1 MITNHPLLILLLS
14 LIFLSV
20 ITCQVNYRE
29 CHQSCGSHKP
39 FPYPFGFSSGCEIR
53 LNCTV
58 NGEIFVGEFP
68 VQSVNSNS
76 IIVNIESQCNRPF
89 ETFHQL
95 FSHKHAPTSGNVILL
110 QNCTENVLPC
120 SIPET
125 LLPSQFESESDGCGG
140 AGSRKLSCYFEN
152 TTSPFVNETKLDRIG
167 CKYFM
172 SSISIED
179 LRKSSDS
186 AISLEVATIELGWW
200 IHGDQCL
207 CSNHANCTKIVSPI
221 DRKPGFRCQCDEGF
235 VGDGFLA
242 GTGCRKKASSTCNPA
257 KYMSGRCGGTTRFIV
272 LIGGFVFGIS
282 IMVTLASVCCYFRR
296 RTKLRVTK
304 STKRRFTET
313 TNNYSVPIYPY
324 KDIEKAT
331 NSFSEKQRL
340 GTGAYGTVY
349 SGKLYNDEYV
359 AIKRIKYRD
368 NESIE
373 QVMNEIK
380 LISSVSHPNLVRLL
394 GCSIEYGEQI
404 LVYEFM
410 SNGTLNQHLQRE
422 RGNGLSWPVRL
433 KIATETAQAI
443 SHLHS
448 AIDPPIY
455 HRDIKSSNILLDENF
470 GSKVADFGLSRLGIT
485 EISHASHVSTAPQG
499 TPGYVD
505 PQYHQDYH
513 LSDKSDVYSFGVVLV
528 EIITGLKVVDFS
540 RPHNEVNL
548 ASLAVDRI
556 RKGLLDDI
564 IDPIIFLDPQAT
576 SEGWTLSSIHKVAEL
591 AFRCLAFHRDMRPCM
606 TEVATELEQ
615 LRLNKWNSFEENNSI
630 IASIDHLSSCSSSSS
645 ESEKPLSSTTTMKD
659 IGPKGKSHLKLET
672 GPISFKSVERPN
684 SSSPVSVQDPDPW
697 FSEQSSPS
705 NSFPSKSFDRGSI
718 SYGQQSSL

>member
-1 MITNHPLLILLLS
+1 M
-14 LIFLSV
+14 
-20 ITCQVNYRE
+20 
-29 CHQSCGSHKP
+29 
-39 FPYPFGFSSGCEIR
+39 
-53 LNCTV
+53 
-58 NGEIFVGEFP
+58 
-68 VQSVNSNS
+68 
-76 IIVNIESQCNRPF
+76 
-89 ETFHQL
+89 
-95 FSHKHAPTSGNVILL
+95 
-110 QNCTENVLPC
+110 
-120 SIPET
+120 IPET
-125 LLPSQFESESDGCGG
+125 LLPSQFKSESDGCNNNASAGG
-140 AGSRKLSCYFEN
+140 GGGKFSCYIEN
-152 TTSPFVNETKLDRIG
+152 NTRGFVNETKLERNR
-167 CKYFM
+167 CKYFI
-172 SSISIED
+172 SSISSER
-179 LRKSSDS
+179 LRNSLDS
-186 AISLEVATIELGWW
+186 AVSLEVATIELGWW
-200 IHGDQCL
+200 LHGDQCL
-207 CSNHANCTKIVSPI
+207 CSDHANCTQIRSPI
-221 DRKPGFRCQCDEGF
+221 DGNAGFRCRCNEGF
-235 VGDGFLA
+235 AGDGFLA
-242 GTGCRKKASSTCNPA
+242 GNGCRKRKASSTCNPA
-257 KYMSGRCGGTTRFIV
+257 KYMSGRCGGNARFIV
-272 LIGGFVFGIS
+272 LIGGFVFGVS
-282 IMVTLASVCCYFRR
+282 LMVALGSVCCYFRR

-331 NSFSEKQRL
+331 NNFSEKQRL

-359 AIKRIKYRD
+359 AIKRIKHRD

-394 GCSIEYGEQI
+394 GCSMEYGEQI

-410 SNGTLNQHLQRE
+410 PNGTLNQHLQRE
-422 RGNGLSWPVRL
+422 KGNELSWPVRL

-443 SHLHS
+443 AHLHS
-448 AIDPPIY
+448 AINPPIY
-455 HRDIKSSNILLDENF
+455 HRDIKSSNILLDQNF

-485 EISHASHVSTAPQG
+485 EISHVSHVSTAPQG

-505 PQYHQDYH
+505 PQYHQDFH

-556 RKGLLDDI
+556 RKGLLEDI
-564 IDPIIFLDPQAT
+564 IDPIVFLDPQVT
-576 SEGWTLSSIHKVAEL
+576 SDVWTLSSIHKVAEL

-615 LRLNKWNSFEENNSI
+615 LSLNKWNSFGENSSI
-630 IASIDHLSSCSSSSS
+630 IDHLSSCSSSSS
-645 ESEKPLSSTTTMKD
+645 ESEKPLSSNTTLKD
-659 IGPKGKSHLKLET
+659 VGPKGDHLKLET
-672 GPISFKSVERPN
+672 VPVSFRSVDRLN

-705 NSFPSKSFDRGSI
+705 SNSFPSYKTMSVPLHST
-718 SYGQQSSL
+718 

>member
-14 LIFLSV
+14 LIFLPLVNS
-20 ITCQVNYRE
+20 QVNYRY
-29 CHQSCGSHKP
+29 CNRTCGSSEP
-39 FPYPFGFSSGCEIR
+39 SPYPFGFSSGCEIR
-53 LNCTV
+53 LNCTID
-58 NGEIFVGEFP
+58 GGIFIGEFP
-68 VQSVNSNS
+68 IQTITSNS
-76 IIVNIESQCNRPF
+76 IIVNIKAQCNRPF
-89 ETFHQL
+89 EKFHQL
-95 FSHKHAPTSGNVILL
+95 FSHKYAPTSRNVILL
-110 QNCTENVLPC
+110 QNCTDNLLPC

-125 LLPSQFESESDGCGG
+125 LLPNRFESESNGCGDIS
-140 AGSRKLSCYFEN
+140 GSGGGKLSCYFEN
-152 TTSPFVNETKLDRIG
+152 NTRRFVDEKRLERIG
-167 CKYFM
+167 CEYFM
-172 SSISIED
+172 SSISTD
-179 LRKSSDS
+179 NLRKNLDS
-186 AISLEVATIELGWW
+186 AVSLEVATIELGWW
-200 IHGDQCL
+200 LHGDRCL
-207 CSNHANCTKIVSPI
+207 CSDHANCTEIESPI
-221 DRKPGFRCQCDEGF
+221 DGKLGFRCGCKEGF

-242 GTGCRKKASSTCNPA
+242 GNGCRKASSPTCNPT
-257 KYMSGRCGGTTRFIV
+257 KYMSGRCGGRARFIV
-272 LIGGFVFGIS
+272 LIGGFVFGVSMMI
-282 IMVTLASVCCYFRR
+282 TLGSVCCYFRR
-296 RTKLRVTK
+296 RTKLRITK

-313 TNNYSVPIYPY
+313 TNNYSIPIYPY

-359 AIKRIKYRD
+359 AIKRIKHRD

-380 LISSVSHPNLVRLL
+380 LISAVSHPNLVHLL

-410 SNGTLNQHLQRE
+410 PNGTLSQHLQRE

-443 SHLHS
+443 AHLHS
-448 AIDPPIY
+448 AISPPIY
-455 HRDIKSSNILLDENF
+455 HRDIKSSNILLDRNF

-485 EISHASHVSTAPQG
+485 EISHVSTAPQG

-505 PQYHQDYH
+505 PQYHQDFH

-528 EIITGLKVVDFS
+528 EIITGLKAVDFS

-548 ASLAVDRI
+548 ACLAVDRI
-556 RKGLLDDI
+556 RKGLLVDI
-564 IDPIIFLDPQAT
+564 IDPIIFLDPQA
-576 SEGWTLSSIHKVAEL
+576 SHDGWTLSSIHKIAEV

-615 LRLNKWNSFEENNSI
+615 LRLNDRNSFEENNSI
-630 IASIDHLSSCSSSSS
+630 IASIDHIPSCSSSS
-645 ESEKPLSSTTTMKD
+645 ESEKPLSTTALKNAAPKD
-659 IGPKGKSHLKLET
+659 KGHLNLET
-672 GPISFKSVERPN
+672 RPVSFKSIGRLN

-705 NSFPSKSFDRGSI
+705 SSSFPSKSFDHGSD
-718 SYGQQSSL
+718 SYGQQTSL